1 MNLFDEFFI
10 ILNICLL
17 KHDLSSERNEMEQ
30 PLVFTA
36 VEQTR
41 LMNDGDAWRRWGPYL
56 SERAWGTVRED
67 YSHDGNA
74 WEYLSHDAARSRAY
88 RWNEDG
94 LAGISDD
101 KGRMCFAI
109 SLWNGRDPILKE
121 RLFGLTGPQGNHGED
136 VKEVYFYLD
145 NTATHSYMRMLYKY
159 PQAVFPYQQLIEE
172 NMCRGRNDT
181 EYELL
186 HTGVFDDSRYF
197 DVFVEYA
204 KAAPDDILIRIRAIN
219 RGPEP
224 AVLYLLPTIWFRNTW
239 SWDKDDKCPLLR
251 QVRLDKQNE
260 HDTSHPYMLIEAQHS
275 ILGDYH
281 LYCEATMPSDDVLF
295 TNNDTNML
303 RLFGVP
309 NTVPYVKD
317 AFHEY
322 LVHGNSLA
330 INPTRMGTKASALY
344 MRTIAGGAQITWRLR
359 LTKVENSTDKR
370 RALISP
376 FADYDSLFSLR
387 QREADEFYI
396 ELQPPYLD
404 EDQRRV
410 HRQALAGM
418 LWNKQFYHFIVE
430 KWLQGDPTQPPPPTQ
445 RKQRRNHEWGHLYN
459 ERVMSMPDKWEY
471 PWYASWDMAFHCIPF
486 ALIDSGFAKSQLDLL
501 MREWYMHPNGQ
512 IPAYEWAFGD
522 VNPPVFAWAAW
533 RVYKIDQEQTG
544 LADRMFLERIFHK
557 LLLNFTWWVNRKDS
571 DGKNIFQG
579 GFLGL
584 DNIGIFDRS
593 APLPTGGYLEQSDG
607 TSWMGMFSL
616 NMLTIALE
624 LAINNPVYEDIAL
637 KFFEHFL
644 SIAAA
649 MNNIGDAGIRL
660 WDEEDEFF
668 YDVLHLPDDSFHPI
682 KLRSLVGLIP
692 LCAVEV
698 LDPHV
703 LDALPTFKNHLEWFL
718 NYRPDL
724 MRLVS
729 HWHRPKEGERRLL
742 ALVRGHR
749 MKCLLK
755 RMLDST
761 EFLSDYGIRS
771 LSKYHAGQPY
781 VLQVNGVT
789 YSVQYDPAESRSGLF
804 GGNSNWRGPIWFPL
818 NYLIIESLQ
827 KFYYYYGD
835 DFKVECPTSSGRY
848 LNLKEIAEELSQ
860 RLIRLFLCDKNGNRP
875 FNGEYTILQ
884 CNPHWSNYLLFH
896 EFFHGD
902 NGAGLGASHQT
913 GWTGL
918 VSMLLQQAGIRSEE
932 DPMRISGVGHRQTI
946 PLGYEPFERS

>member
-1 MNLFDEFFI
+1 
-10 ILNICLL
+10 
-17 KHDLSSERNEMEQ
+17 MEQ
-30 PLVFTA
+30 RLVYNTS
-36 VEQTR
+36 EHNR
-41 LMNDGDAWRRWGPYL
+41 LMNGGDAWRHWGPYL

-67 YSHDGNA
+67 YSPDGNA
-74 WEYLSHDAARSRAY
+74 WENLSHDAARSRAY

-94 LAGISDD
+94 LAGVSDD
-101 KGRMCFAI
+101 KGQMCFAI
-109 SLWNGRDPILKE
+109 ALWNGYDPILKE

-145 NTATHSYMRMLYKY
+145 STPTHSYMRMLYKY
-159 PQAVFPYQQLIEE
+159 PQVAFPYQQLIDE
-172 NMCRGRNDT
+172 NRWRSRKDP

-186 HTGVFDDSRYF
+186 DTGIFADNRYF

-204 KAAPDDILIRIRAIN
+204 RANPEDILIRIRAIN
-219 RGPEP
+219 RGPEA

-239 SWDKDDKCPLLR
+239 SWGINERCPLLR
-251 QVRLDKQNE
+251 QGEEDAQNGRNTSGDGR
-260 HDTSHPYMLIEAQHS
+260 DTSYPYMLIEALHP

-281 LYCEATMPSDDVLF
+281 LFCEAPMPSDEVLF

-309 NTVPYVKD
+309 NATPYVKD

-322 LVHGNSLA
+322 IIQGNSLA
-330 INPTRMGTKASALY
+330 VNPAHAGTKACALY
-344 MRTIAGGAQITWRLR
+344 KRTIAAGASITYRLR
-359 LTKVENSTDKR
+359 LTKVKNTDDER
-370 RALISP
+370 RNIAGP
-376 FADYDSLFSLR
+376 FADFESTFRLR
-387 QREADEFYI
+387 LGETDEYYAA
-396 ELQPPYLD
+396 LQPAQLD

-430 KWLQGDPTQPPPPTQ
+430 KWLQGDPAQPPPPAQ
-445 RKQRRNHEWGHLYN
+445 RKYGRNHEWRHLYN

-471 PWYASWDMAFHCIPF
+471 PWYASWDLAFHCIPF
-486 ALIDSGFAKSQLDLL
+486 ALIDSDFAKSQLDLL

-512 IPAYEWAFGD
+512 LPAYEWAFGE

-533 RVYKIDQEQTG
+533 RVYKIDQERTG
-544 LADRMFLERIFHK
+544 CADRMFLERIFHK

-571 DGKNIFQG
+571 EGKNVFQG

-593 APLPTGGYLEQSDG
+593 AALPTGGYIEQSDG

-616 NMLTIALE
+616 NMMTIALE
-624 LAINNPVYEDIAL
+624 LALNNPVYEDIAL

-644 SIAAA
+644 AIAAA
-649 MNNIGDAGIRL
+649 MNNIADEGIKL

-668 YDVLHLPDDSFHPI
+668 YDVLHLPDDTYHPI
-682 KLRSLVGLIP
+682 KIRSLVGLIP

-698 LDPHV
+698 LEPHV
-703 LDALPTFKNHLEWFL
+703 LDALPTFKYHLTWFL

-729 HWHRPKEGERRLL
+729 HWQQPEAGERRLL
-742 ALVRGHR
+742 ALVRGHP
-749 MKCLLK
+749 MKRLLK

-761 EFLSDYGIRS
+761 EFLSDFGIRS
-771 LSKYHAGQPY
+771 LSKYHATYPF
-781 VLQVNGVT
+781 VLPVNGVA
-789 YSVQYDPAESRSGLF
+789 YSVQYEPAESHSELF

-818 NYLIIESLQ
+818 NYLLIESLQ

-835 DFKVECPTSSGRY
+835 DFKVECPTGSGKY
-848 LNLKEIAEELSQ
+848 LNLKEVANELSQ
-860 RLIRLFLCDKNGNRP
+860 RLIRLFLRDKTGRRT
-875 FNGEYTILQ
+875 FNGGSEFLQ
-884 CNPHWSNYLLFH
+884 RDPHFRDYLLFH

-902 NGAGLGASHQT
+902 NGTGLGASHQT

-918 VSMLLQQAGIRSEE
+918 VAMLIQQSGILSEE
-932 DPMRISGVGHRQTI
+932 DPMGISSVGHRQTV
-946 PLGYEPFERS
+946 PLGYEPLERS

>member
-1 MNLFDEFFI
+1 
-10 ILNICLL
+10 
-17 KHDLSSERNEMEQ
+17 MEQ
-30 PLVFTA
+30 RFVFGTS
-36 VEQTR
+36 EHHR
-41 LMNDGDAWRRWGPYL
+41 LISDGEAWRRWGPYL

-67 YSHDGNA
+67 YSPDSNA

-101 KGRMCFAI
+101 KGQMCFAI
-109 SLWNGRDPILKE
+109 ALWNGHDPILKE

-145 NTATHSYMRMLYKY
+145 STPTHSYMRMLYKY
-159 PQAVFPYQQLIEE
+159 PQAAFPYQQLIDE
-172 NMCRGRNDT
+172 NRRRSRKEP

-186 HTGVFDDSRYF
+186 DTGIFDDSRYF

-204 KAAPDDILIRIRAIN
+204 KSAPEDILIRIRAVN

-224 AVLYLLPTIWFRNTW
+224 AMLYLLHTIWFRNTW
-239 SWDKDDKCPLLR
+239 SWDSIDDRRPLLR
-251 QVRLDKQNE
+251 QRNWDALEGRDISGDGRDK
-260 HDTSHPYMLIEAQHS
+260 SRPYMLIEAQHP

-309 NTVPYVKD
+309 NATPFVKD

-322 LVHGNSLA
+322 LVHGNSPA
-330 INPTRMGTKASALY
+330 VNSARVGTKACVLY
-344 MRTIAGGAQITWRLR
+344 TRTIAAGASFTWRLR
-359 LTKVENSTDKR
+359 LTKETSPDDEGKNF
-370 RALISP
+370 AGP
-376 FADYDSLFSLR
+376 FADFDSMFRMR
-387 QREADEFYI
+387 QREADEFYRA
-396 ELQPPYLD
+396 LQPTQLD
-404 EDQRRV
+404 EDQRRI

-430 KWLQGDPTQPPPPTQ
+430 KWLQGDPAQPPPPAQ
-445 RKQRRNHEWGHLYN
+445 RKYGRNHEWRHLYN

-471 PWYASWDMAFHCIPF
+471 PWYASWDLAFHCIPF
-486 ALIDSGFAKSQLDLL
+486 ALIDSDFAKSQLDLL

-512 IPAYEWAFGD
+512 LPAYEWAFGE

-544 LADRMFLERIFHK
+544 CADRMFLERIFHK

-571 DGKNIFQG
+571 EGKNVFQG

-584 DNIGIFDRS
+584 DNIGVFDRS
-593 APLPTGGYLEQSDG
+593 APLPTGGYIEQSDG

-616 NMLTIALE
+616 NMMTIALE
-624 LAINNPVYEDIAL
+624 LALNNPVYEDIAL

-644 SIAAA
+644 AIASA
-649 MNNIGDAGIRL
+649 MNNIADEGIRL

-668 YDVLHLPDDSFHPI
+668 YDVLHLPGDTYHPI
-682 KLRSLVGLIP
+682 KIRSLVGLIP

-698 LDPHV
+698 LEPHV
-703 LDALPTFKNHLEWFL
+703 LDALPTFKYHLTWFL

-729 HWHRPKEGERRLL
+729 HWQQPEAGERHLL

-749 MKCLLK
+749 MKRLLK

-761 EFLSDYGIRS
+761 EFLSDFGIRS
-771 LSKYHAGQPY
+771 MSKYHAAHRFELP
-781 VLQVNGVT
+781 VNGVT
-789 YSVQYDPAESRSGLF
+789 YSVQYEPAESHSELF

-818 NYLIIESLQ
+818 NYLLIESLE

-835 DFKVECPTSSGRY
+835 DFKVECPTGSGKY
-848 LNLKEIAEELSQ
+848 LNLKEVADELSQ
-860 RLIRLFLCDKNGNRP
+860 RLIRLFLRDKTGRRS
-875 FNGEYTILQ
+875 FNGDSELSQ
-884 CNPHWSNYLLFH
+884 RDPHFRDYLLFH

-902 NGAGLGASHQT
+902 NGTGLGASHQT

-918 VSMLLQQAGIRSEE
+918 VAMLLQQTGILSEE
-932 DPMRISGVGHRQTI
+932 DPKGISSVGHRQTV
-946 PLGYEPFERS
+946 PLSYEPLERS